1 MEREGLSNGLK
12 DSIISPQEHEY
23 KSPSPSQLNTTGRRK
38 GRPKKL
44 LSHSEPNEDE
54 ELDVV
59 SNTSNESL
67 RVMIPPVT
75 SQVPSQTASPE
86 GVEQYP
92 VMILQE
98 NNEEGPAVLVK
109 YRFTYFYRFVTEK
122 RDCIQQSPLASL
134 FFINFEHF
142 CRSSRSQMFFR
153 IEVLKKYRKF
163 PRKTPRVR
171 TNIFL
176 IKLNAFRA
184 GTLLKDSN
192 TSVTDH
198 LRWLLLFFLT

>member
-12 DSIISPQEHEY
+12 DSIIGPQEHEY
-23 KSPSPSQLNTTGRRK
+23 KSPSPSQLNNTGRRK

-86 GVEQYP
+86 AVERYP

-98 NNEEGPAVLVK
+98 NNEEAPAVLVK
-109 YRFTYFYRFVTEK
+109 YRFTYAYR
-122 RDCIQQSPLASL
+122 
-134 FFINFEHF
+134 N
-142 CRSSRSQMFFR
+142 
-153 IEVLKKYRKF
+153 
-163 PRKTPRVR
+163 
-171 TNIFL
+171 N
-176 IKLNAFRA
+176 
-184 GTLLKDSN
+184 
-192 TSVTDH
+192 
-198 LRWLLLFFLT
+198 

>member
-12 DSIISPQEHEY
+12 DSIIGPQEHEY
-23 KSPSPSQLNTTGRRK
+23 KSPSPSQLNNTGRRK

-75 SQVPSQTASPE
+75 SPE
-86 GVEQYP
+86 GVERYP

-98 NNEEGPAVLVK
+98 NNEEAPAVLVK
-109 YRFTYFYRFVTEK
+109 YRFTYAYR
-122 RDCIQQSPLASL
+122 
-134 FFINFEHF
+134 N
-142 CRSSRSQMFFR
+142 
-153 IEVLKKYRKF
+153 
-163 PRKTPRVR
+163 
-171 TNIFL
+171 N
-176 IKLNAFRA
+176 
-184 GTLLKDSN
+184 
-192 TSVTDH
+192 
-198 LRWLLLFFLT
+198 

>member
-1 MEREGLSNGLK
+1 MEREGLSNGIK
-12 DSIISPQEHEY
+12 DSIIGLQEYEN
-23 KSPSPSQLNTTGRRK
+23 KSPSPSQFNTTGRRK

-86 GVEQYP
+86 GVEKYP

-109 YRFTYFYRFVTEK
+109 YRFTYSYRFAQEK
-122 RDCIQQSPLASL
+122 
-134 FFINFEHF
+134 
-142 CRSSRSQMFFR
+142 
-153 IEVLKKYRKF
+153 IE
-163 PRKTPRVR
+163 
-171 TNIFL
+171 
-176 IKLNAFRA
+176 
-184 GTLLKDSN
+184 
-192 TSVTDH
+192 
-198 LRWLLLFFLT
+198 